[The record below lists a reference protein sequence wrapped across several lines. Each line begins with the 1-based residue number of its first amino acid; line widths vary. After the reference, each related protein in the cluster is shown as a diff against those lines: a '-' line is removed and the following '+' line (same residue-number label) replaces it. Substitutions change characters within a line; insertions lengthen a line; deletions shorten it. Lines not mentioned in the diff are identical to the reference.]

1 MIQWFSDVFQWL
13 SDLFTPFIEFFKSTV
28 HGLQLMINMFP
39 KVLNLSSSAI
49 GYLPS
54 IFATFITISIIIYIV
69 YLIIG
74 RNAGGSE

>member
-1 MIQWFSDVFQWL
+1 MLQWL
-13 SDLFTPFIEFFKSTV
+13 SNFGNWFVDLVSNLVSFVMSTI
-28 HGLQLMINMFP
+28 HGLSTMLKSFP
-39 KVLNLSSSAI
+39 IISSMVTRSI

-54 IFATFITISIIIYIV
+54 IFAVFVSITLIIYIV